1 MKANAERY
9 PAIPA
14 YRAALAW
21 VYSSDVRRRDDA
33 RAVFDELAEGGFG
46 RLPSDENL
54 PVALSLLAD
63 VCWSLGDAA
72 RAPDLYD
79 MLSPREGE
87 CVVVGA
93 ADTLGAVSRSLA
105 LLAATMR
112 RWQDAE
118 RHFEDALRMNA
129 QLGDK
134 PWLAH
139 TRAQYGAVLI
149 ARDAPGDRDKAFRL
163 LTEAIA
169 MYRQIGMPKHV
180 EMAEALLREV

>member
-1 MKANAERY
+1 M
-9 PAIPA
+9 PV

-33 RAVFDELAEGGFG
+33 RVVFDELAEHGFG
-46 RLPSDENL
+46 RLPSDTNL
-54 PVALSLLAD
+54 PATLSVLAD
-63 VCWSLGDAA
+63 VCWTLGDAG
-72 RAPDLYD
+72 RAPELYE

-87 CVVVGA
+87 CVVVAWAVDTTGA
-93 ADTLGAVSRSLA
+93 ASRSLA

-112 RWQDAE
+112 RWEDAE
-118 RHFEDALRMNA
+118 RHFEDALRTNA
-129 QLGDK
+129 LLGDK

-139 TRAQYGAVLI
+139 TRAQYARMLI
-149 ARDAPGDRDKAFRL
+149 ARDGPGDRDKAFRL

-169 MYRQIGMPKHV
+169 MYREIGMPKHV